1 MKLYDHYHK
10 FHPPFMSRCTELIL
24 LRYSD
29 LLEVRS
35 GTLIQLLL
43 SFQQPFYRKLL
54 SEKIST
60 FRQSKFAP

>member
-10 FHPPFMSRCTELIL
+10 FHPPFISRSTEHIL
-24 LRYSD
+24 LRHSD

-43 SFQQPFYRKLL
+43 FFPATILSKTPFRENIYFYA
-54 SEKIST
+54 I
-60 FRQSKFAP
+60 

>member
-43 SFQQPFYRKLL
+43 FFPATILSKTPFRENIY
-54 SEKIST
+54 
-60 FRQSKFAP
+60 F